1 MKYNKHYMQKHGN
14 PDKGM
19 PSLTRPGREDYVTH
33 KGDLDYDEDGHR
45 FVRRP
50 YGNPRRGAAS
60 RTRPGREDYMTH
72 KGDMYYD
79 EDHHRF
85 VKRPYGNPDDR
96 DSIEYAGDLIV
107 DQLRDA
113 AGTTK
118 TELKRLLR
126 KSDYITGKDVD
137 NAFDELRNADIIER
151 FQRGWRLTADAG
163 ERAAMRVSRTFEDMA
178 DEFTN
183 PGDPLDQMIAMNKS
197 RARSRAARG
206 NPVRNQVPMRGRSGA
221 QDIGQALTGRALSPD
236 PREAFTQG
244 VRIGL
249 KRGIELCGVRNLPER
264 WRRLREL
271 QDIAESEEEIF
282 ADQVLMEA
290 GFVDRGAASL
300 AQQRTAPGAPQQLM
314 SRQGGKKR

>member
-1 MKYNKHYMQKHGN
+1 MKYNKHYMRKHGN

-19 PSLTRPGREDYVTH
+19 PSLTRPGREDYMTH
-33 KGDLDYDEDGHR
+33 KGDMYYDEGGHR

-50 YGNPRRGAAS
+50 YGNPTLGMPS
-60 RTRPGREDYMTH
+60 RTRPGREDYVTH
-72 KGDMYYD
+72 KGDMFYD

-96 DSIEYAGDLIV
+96 DSVDYAADLIV
-107 DQLRDA
+107 DHLRDF

-118 TELKRLLR
+118 TELKRILR
-126 KSDYITGKDVD
+126 KSEYITGKDVD
-137 NAFDELRNADIIER
+137 DAFEDLQNRQVIER

-163 ERAAMRVSRTFEDMA
+163 AREAMRVSRTFEDMA
-178 DEFTN
+178 AEFSN

-206 NPVRNQVPMRGRSGA
+206 NPVRNQVVTRGRSGA

-249 KRGIELCGVRNLPER
+249 KRGIGLCGVRNLPER

-271 QDIAESEEEIF
+271 QDVAESEEELF
-282 ADQVLMEA
+282 ADQILMEA
-290 GFVDRGAASL
+290 GFVERGAAPL
-300 AQQRTAPGAPQQLM
+300 AQRRAAPGAPQQLAVG
-314 SRQGGKKR
+314 QKKR